1 VTSTCVLDCV
11 RQCKETALASVEW
24 YRTVAVTVRTVVWD
38 GYTMGKGTGTP
49 TNRVISPKP
58 KVRQVTA
65 REVAASG
72 GLFTLED
79 LKVGPITPD
88 YVCGNDSGGYSP
100 AQLDPEGGPK
110 TEILYILTGD
120 VDGTYR
126 LIRSEFTKP
135 TGYFLYLRLS
145 ARTPRRTP

>member
-1 VTSTCVLDCV
+1 MSLTCELDCI
-11 RQCKETALASVEW
+11 RKCKEDGLASVDW
-24 YRTVAVTVRTVVWD
+24 YRTVAVTIRTVTWS
-38 GYTMGKGTGTP
+38 GYAMGDGTGTP
-49 TNRVISPKP
+49 SNTVISPKP
-58 KVRQVTA
+58 KVRQLTA

-88 YVCGNDSGGYSP
+88 YVCNGDSGGYSP
-100 AQLDPEGGPK
+100 AQLDPEGGPL

-126 LIRSEFTKP
+126 LIRSDFTHP
-135 TGYFLYLRLS
+135 TGYFLILRNS

>member
-1 VTSTCVLDCV
+1 MSSTCELDCV
-11 RQCKETALASVEW
+11 RKCKEAALTAVDW
-24 YRTVAVTVRTVVWD
+24 YRTVQVVIQAKTWD
-38 GYTMGKGTGTP
+38 GYAMGQGTGTP
-49 TNRVISPKP
+49 VNTTISPKP

-88 YVCGNDSGGYSP
+88 YDCSGDTGGYTP

-110 TEILYILTGD
+110 TEILYLLTGD

-126 LIRSEFTKP
+126 LIRSDYTHP
-135 TGYFLYLRLS
+135 TGYFLYLRLA

>member
-1 VTSTCVLDCV
+1 MASTCEIDCV
-11 RQCKETALASVEW
+11 RKCKEAALTSVEW
-24 YRTVAVTVRTVVWD
+24 YRTVAVTVRTVVWS
-38 GYTMGKGTGTP
+38 GYAMGDGTGTP
-49 TNRVISPKP
+49 TNTVISPKP
-58 KVRQVTA
+58 RVKQVSA

-88 YVCGNDSGGYSP
+88 YVCGTDTGGYSP
-100 AQLDPEGGPK
+100 AQLDPEGGEK

-126 LIRSEFTKP
+126 LIRSDFTQP
-135 TGYFLYLRLS
+135 TGYYLYLRNT
-145 ARTPRRTP
+145 ARTARRTP